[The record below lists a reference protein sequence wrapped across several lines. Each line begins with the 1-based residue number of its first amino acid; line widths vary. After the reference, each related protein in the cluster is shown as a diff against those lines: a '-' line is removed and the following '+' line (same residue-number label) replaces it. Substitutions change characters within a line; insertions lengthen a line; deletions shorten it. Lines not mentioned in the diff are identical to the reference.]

1 MVLWLVPSSRTCQI
15 SLKNWSLKL
24 VKPAFFLTPQQID
37 LIYYSKNR
45 TIVNGDFGT
54 GKSIVLQKK
63 LENLVKNIP
72 ADEIIYYINYD
83 GKSNVLVDVKN
94 FVERTCANNSNK
106 IQFRNNTDRK
116 KLSGL
121 LQLIINEVDKK
132 MNSVH
137 VFVDEYNGEDFTG
150 KEIKRL
156 KENLYE
162 KCFKHSIMFIATQP
176 IHTTKT
182 KTK

>member
-1 MVLWLVPSSRTCQI
+1 
-15 SLKNWSLKL
+15 
-24 VKPAFFLTPQQID
+24 
-37 LIYYSKNR
+37 
-45 TIVNGDFGT
+45 
-54 GKSIVLQKK
+54 
-63 LENLVKNIP
+63 
-72 ADEIIYYINYD
+72 
-83 GKSNVLVDVKN
+83 
-94 FVERTCANNSNK
+94 
-106 IQFRNNTDRK
+106 
-116 KLSGL
+116 
-121 LQLIINEVDKK
+121 

-182 KTK
+182 KTKLEEDFSFNNKIFDQKILFREVEDVFEIRELNRVMRNTVQINIIAKSAQKYFESQGNS